1 MVVRDGDFVLVHHH
15 RVLFP
20 SSLSRKTR
28 RNTPSNARIG
38 APAVVTFFRFAQ
50 VLCVCEE
57 SQSCSS
63 SRIVVACWCLLCF
76 GFREEFFCVGFW
88 GLGFRGNEKNI
99 PLVTNSSSLSFVAVR
114 TCGDFFVSRATPQT
128 HTSSLSLALS
138 SSRCFCGR
146 SFFLSSLSKKD
157 QQTRFGFLLIFC
169 AQNGNFQRENIIETQ
184 LCAMFPRARS

>member
-28 RNTPSNARIG
+28 RNTPRNARIG

-63 SRIVVACWCLLCF
+63 SRIVVACWCLLF
-76 GFREEFFCVGFW
+76 WFREKILCCTSLGFW
-88 GLGFRGNEKNI
+88 VKNVRGNEKNI
-99 PLVTNSSSLSFVAVR
+99 PLVQFLLTFICCG
-114 TCGDFFVSRATPQT
+114 TCGDFFVSRATPRI

-169 AQNGNFQRENIIETQ
+169 AQIGNFQRENIIETQ